1 MFRKRRKQCFL
12 GTEASFNIWLIQC
25 LTSEVDTVEVV
36 TCDSVL

>member
-1 MFRKRRKQCFL
+1 MLL
-12 GTEASFNIWLIQC
+12 GHRSVFNIWLIQC